1 MRALPI
7 LISFSALGS
16 GNGCLYGSARYC
28 MVGAQYG
35 YFPRVFSCIHKQRLT
50 PVPGIILEVTEL
62 MTSS

>member
-1 MRALPI
+1 MCALPI
-7 LISFSALGS
+7 LVSLSALGTS
-16 GNGCLYGSARYC
+16 NASLYGAARYC

-62 MTSS
+62 VTSS